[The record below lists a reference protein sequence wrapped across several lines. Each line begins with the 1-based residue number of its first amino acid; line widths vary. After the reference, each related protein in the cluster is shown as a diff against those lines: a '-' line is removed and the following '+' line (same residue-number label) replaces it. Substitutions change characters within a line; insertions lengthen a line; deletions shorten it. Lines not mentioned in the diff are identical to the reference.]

1 MKDYT
6 LTKEKIAEL
15 EKLHRTLR
23 DKRQA
28 DRVKA
33 VLALSKGWSAAQV
46 AEILLFD
53 EETSRKYFER
63 YQQGGGQ
70 ALLDDNYSGAD
81 PKLKEHQIQELESY
95 LEEHIFTDAKS
106 VIAHIYKQYK
116 VSYSVSGVTDLLHR
130 LGFSYKKPKH
140 VPGKQ
145 DPAKQQA
152 FLDEYEQIKADKGKN
167 DPIYFA
173 DATHP
178 QHNSVPSYGWIKKG
192 KEKELK
198 ADCGRQR
205 LNINGA
211 INIETLEST
220 TGFYGTINAQA
231 TIDLFAKIEAKHP
244 DADTIYIIADNAR
257 YYRSKLLKEY
267 TYDTKIKM
275 IFLPPYS
282 PNLNLIERYWKFFKK
297 KILNNLYYETFEEF
311 KRACNSFFRK
321 RKKYLPELQTLL
333 AENFHIQA
341 AWKQENSIVNSI

>member
-1 MKDYT
+1 MRDYN
-6 LTKEKIAEL
+6 LSKKKIAEL
-15 EKLHRTLR
+15 EKLHRSLR

-33 VLALSKGWSAAQV
+33 VIALSKGWSPAQV

-53 EETSRKYFER
+53 EKTSRHYYER

-70 ALLDDNYSGAD
+70 ALLNDNYSGAE
-81 PKLKEHQIQELESY
+81 PKLTDHQMSELERY
-95 LEEHIFTDAKS
+95 LEDRLVPDAKS
-106 VIAHIYKQYK
+106 VIAHIDKQYK
-116 VSYSVSGVTDLLHR
+116 VRYSASGVTDLLHR

-145 DPAKQQA
+145 DPAKQHA
-152 FLDEYEQIKADKGKN
+152 FIEEYEQIKADKGEN

-198 ADCGRQR
+198 ANCGRQR

-211 INIETLEST
+211 INIETLEPV
-220 TGFYGTINAQA
+220 TGFYDTINAQA
-231 TIDLFAKIEAKHP
+231 AIHLFAKIEAKHP
-244 DADTIYIIADNAR
+244 DANVIYVIVDNAR
-257 YYRSKLLKEY
+257 YYRSSLLKQSVKR
-267 TYDTKIKM
+267 TKIKL

-297 KILNNLYYETFEEF
+297 KVLNNRYYESFGEF
-311 KRACNSFFRK
+311 KRACKSFFRK
-321 RKKYLPELQTLL
+321 RMRYLPELSALL
-333 AENFHIQA
+333 TENFHIQA
-341 AWKQENSIVNSI
+341 T

>member
-6 LTKEKIAEL
+6 LSKERIAEL
-15 EKLHRTLR
+15 EKFHRSLR

-33 VLALSKGWSAAQV
+33 VIALSKGWSASQV

-53 EETSRKYFER
+53 EKTSRQYFEH
-63 YQQGGGQ
+63 YQKNGLH
-70 ALLDDNYSGAD
+70 ALLDDNYSGAES
-81 PKLKEHQIQELESY
+81 KLDKHQMSELEVY

-106 VIAHIYKQYK
+106 VIAYIYKQYK
-116 VSYSVSGVTDLLHR
+116 VRYSLSGVTDLLHR

-145 DPAKQQA
+145 DPLRQQA
-152 FLDEYEQIKADKGKN
+152 FLEEYEQLRASKGEN

-198 ADCGRQR
+198 ANCGRQR

-211 INIETLEST
+211 INIETFEST
-220 TGFYGTINAQA
+220 TGFYDTINAQA
-231 TIDLFAKIEAKHP
+231 AIDLFTKIEAKHP
-244 DADTIYIIADNAR
+244 DADAIYIIVDNAR
-257 YYRSKLLKEY
+257 YYRSCLLKEHVEG
-267 TYDTKIKM
+267 TKIKL

-282 PNLNLIERYWKFFKK
+282 PNLNLIERYWKYFKK
-297 KILNNLYYETFEEF
+297 KVLNNRYYETFEEF
-311 KRACNSFFRK
+311 KLACKSFFRK
-321 RKKYLPELQTLL
+321 RKKYLSELQTLL
-333 AENFHIQA
+333 TENFHIQA
-341 AWKQENSIVNSI
+341 A